1 MSSVF
6 MSEVSLNDLGES
18 KFSLLLMKSMRITG
32 TECIP
37 AGVQHPTRS
46 GTWLID

>member
-1 MSSVF
+1 MSF
-6 MSEVSLNDLGES
+6 TSEVSLNDLGES
-18 KFSLLLMKSMRITG
+18 KFSLLLIKSMRITG

-46 GTWLID
+46 GIWLID

>member
-1 MSSVF
+1 MNSVF
-6 MSEVSLNDLGES
+6 MSEVSLKDLGES
-18 KFSLLLMKSMRITG
+18 KFSLLPMKSMRITDA
-32 TECIP
+32 ECIQ